1 MIWFDHCHYFW
12 IVNFLLIIR
21 NILTYHQSSLDDVGV
36 EPVYSDEEENEP
48 DQPEDED
55 SEDEEEEDDD
65 EEEEEFE
72 GKSETASHAE
82 SRSSKRRSGT
92 PPPPKLDARARFA
105 SNLLLLNGVHLGHVI
120 SMLEKQ
126 CPAALE
132 SDRLQLPD
140 KMEIVIDKIAPA
152 EVFHA
157 VASYAAEKAIPN
169 RRNIAPKIEDVSNK
183 RAKK

>member
-1 MIWFDHCHYFW
+1 
-12 IVNFLLIIR
+12 
-21 NILTYHQSSLDDVGV
+21 V

-48 DQPEDED
+48 GQPEEMD

-65 EEEEEFE
+65 DE
-72 GKSETASHAE
+72 SETSSHAE
-82 SRSSKRRSGT
+82 SRSSKRRSST

-105 SNLLLLNGVHLGHVI
+105 SNLLLLNGTHLGHVI

-132 SDRLQLPD
+132 NDRLQLPE
-140 KMEIVIDKIAPA
+140 KMEIVIDKIQPA
-152 EVFHA
+152 EIFHA
-157 VASYAAEKAIPN
+157 VATYAAEKAMPN
-169 RRNIAPKIEDVSNK
+169 KRSFAPKIEDVSNK